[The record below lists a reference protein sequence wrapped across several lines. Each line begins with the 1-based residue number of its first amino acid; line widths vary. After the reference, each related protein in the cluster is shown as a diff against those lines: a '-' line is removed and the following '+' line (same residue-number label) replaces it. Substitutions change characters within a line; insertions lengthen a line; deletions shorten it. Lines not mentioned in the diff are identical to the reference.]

1 MIDEILILTGP
12 IRTGKTSRLLNWLS
26 DKKNVHGIATPIV
39 ENKRVFYDLFEK
51 KYFPMEA
58 GNDQNEILTVGKYV
72 FSKNGF
78 KKASG
83 VIENGIPVS
92 QYLVIDEIGPLE
104 LKGEGF
110 HGVLNKILN
119 IEKRNFILLLVIRD
133 SKLGEVLDFFG
144 IDTYQNLE
152 I

>member
-1 MIDEILILTGP
+1 MNNENLILTGP
-12 IRTGKTSRLLNWLS
+12 IKTGKTTRLLNWLS
-26 DKKNVHGIATPIV
+26 DKENVHGIATPIV
-39 ENKRVFYDLFEK
+39 KNKRVFYDLFEK

-58 GNDQNEILTVGKYV
+58 GSGENEILTIGKYV

-78 KKASG
+78 KKAEG
-83 VIENGIPVS
+83 VIEKGIFHS

-110 HGVLNKILN
+110 CGVLKNILN
-119 IEKRNFILLLVIRD
+119 IEKRNFILLLVVRASIL
-133 SKLGEVLDFFG
+133 SEVLSFFE
-144 IDTYQNLE
+144 IERYKNLD